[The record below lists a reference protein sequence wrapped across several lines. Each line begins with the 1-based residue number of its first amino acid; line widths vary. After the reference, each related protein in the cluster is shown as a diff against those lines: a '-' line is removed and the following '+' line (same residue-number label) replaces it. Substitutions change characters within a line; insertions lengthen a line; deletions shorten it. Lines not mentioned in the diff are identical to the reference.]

1 MAELITI
8 WQNPDAP
15 TSKFFASV
23 CMYRLS
29 KVLDRKHF
37 EPVMD
42 GHLDLNDPASQQADL
57 VVYDK
62 HKLYRCVMLIHF
74 TGEMI
79 TKTLIQGVVSQLQ
92 KYKIEEAFLYDLSNG
107 DWLKV
112 KADGSIIQ
120 NNYSESILTSLQD
133 VLTVGL
139 DSYRA

>member
-62 HKLYRCVMLIHF
+62 HKLYRCVVLIHF

-112 KADGSIIQ
+112 NANGNIIRDSYSASI
-120 NNYSESILTSLQD
+120 STSLD
-133 VLTVGL
+133 EVLMVGL